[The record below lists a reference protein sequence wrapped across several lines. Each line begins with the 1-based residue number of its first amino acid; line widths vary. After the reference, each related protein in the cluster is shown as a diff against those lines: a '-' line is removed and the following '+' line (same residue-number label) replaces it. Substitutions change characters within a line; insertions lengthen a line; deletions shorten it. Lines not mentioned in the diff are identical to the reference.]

1 MTEPVTR
8 DAQRRALR
16 RTLRQRRRALSPRQQ
31 RQASEALCRRLR
43 RLPEVQRARRVALY
57 LPNDAEIDA
66 TPLIGWLRRRGVRVY
81 LPVLRPLAENR
92 LWFVHYHAGTPMVN
106 NRFGIREPDTR
117 HGAHHARQ
125 LPPWALD
132 LVLMP
137 LVGFDDHGNRLG
149 MGGGFYDRSF
159 AFTRRRRPRPRL
171 IGVAHDCQRVDELP
185 VAGWDIPLDA
195 IVSDRRAVRPRP

>member
-31 RQASEALCRRLR
+31 RLASEALCRRLR
-43 RLPEVQRARRVALY
+43 RLPEMQRARRVALY

-66 TPLIGWLRRRGVRVY
+66 TPLIAWLRRRGARVY

-92 LWFVHYHAGTPMVN
+92 LWFVHYHAATPMVS

-125 LPPWALD
+125 VPPWALD

-137 LVGFDDHGNRLG
+137 LVGFDDQGNRLG

-159 AFTRRRRPRPRL
+159 AFTRQRRPRPRL
-171 IGVAHDCQRVDELP
+171 IGVAHDCQRVDALP

-195 IVSDRRAVRPRP
+195 IVSDRRVVRPES

>member
-43 RLPEVQRARRVALY
+43 RLPEVQRARHVALY

-66 TPLIGWLRRRGVRVY
+66 TPLIDWLRRRGVRVY

-92 LWFVHYHAGTPMVN
+92 LWFVHYHAGTPMVS

-195 IVSDRRAVRPRP
+195 IVSDRRVVRPEP

>member
-1 MTEPVTR
+1 VTEPVTR

-31 RQASEALCRRLR
+31 RLASEALCRRLR
-43 RLPEVQRARRVALY
+43 RLPEMQRARRVALY

-66 TPLIGWLRRRGVRVY
+66 TPLIAWLRRRGARVY

-92 LWFVHYHAGTPMVN
+92 LWFVHYHAATPMVS

-125 LPPWALD
+125 VPPWALD

-137 LVGFDDHGNRLG
+137 LVGFDDQGNRLG

-159 AFTRRRRPRPRL
+159 AFTRQRRPRPRL
-171 IGVAHDCQRVDELP
+171 IGVAHDCQRVDALP

-195 IVSDRRAVRPRP
+195 IVSDRRVVRPES